1 MRNKKNSNKY
11 FGYVFGILFL
21 ILFLYP
27 LIKSKEPIY
36 TLFIVSLIFFTLGI
50 FNAKIL
56 TPLNILWIKLG
67 LFIGKF
73 MSPIVMMFIFIA
85 VVTPTG
91 VLMRLFK
98 KDMLSLKKNNEE
110 TYWVNKEKTVSTM
123 KNQF

>member
-11 FGYVFGILFL
+11 FWYVFGILFL

>member
-98 KDMLSLKKNNEE
+98 KDMLSLKKI
-110 TYWVNKEKTVSTM
+110 M
-123 KNQF
+123 KRHIGLIKKRQYLL

>member
-98 KDMLSLKKNNEE
+98 KDMMSLKKNNEE